1 MPEFTCICLN
11 TGGRKVKININ
22 AVSETE
28 AASNL
33 KSRGFTVIEVEINS
47 ALNPFIFLSRV
58 KRKEV
63 ILFFTM
69 FATLLK
75 SDVSIS
81 EAVGILE
88 DQAESL
94 ALKKILGNLRE
105 RIEAGGSLS
114 EAMEENEKVFTKMG
128 VNMVRAGEL
137 GGILDVSLERVAK
150 HLEESAALRLKMIL
164 SLMYPSIILVVAL
177 VVVIFLVVFVIPK
190 FATILGSGKLPPNT
204 RFLLDSS
211 DYLQNNW
218 KKILIGIS
226 GFLCFVIF
234 LFKNEQTKPYI
245 DKYVLKVP
253 VIGQILRFGAIVR
266 FTKTMA
272 ALLGSS
278 INLVD
283 ALKASG
289 ETIENRAVN
298 SVIEN
303 MTTKV
308 LSGESLSSALEN
320 NKIFTP
326 MTKALIKIG
335 EHSGLMDQ
343 SMNTAGE
350 LHEKMLE
357 DKIAKMSAMIE
368 PMLIIVLGVIVGY
381 VAWGLISGMLAMYTG
396 AV

>member
-1 MPEFTCICLN
+1 MPDYTCVCLN

-22 AVSETE
+22 AISETE
-28 AASNL
+28 AAANL
-33 KSRGFTVIEVEINS
+33 KGRGFTVIEVEEKYAS
-47 ALNPFIFLSRV
+47 NPFLFLSRV

-94 ALKKILGNLRE
+94 ALKKIVSDLRE
-105 RIEAGGSLS
+105 KIESGVSLS
-114 EAMEENEKVFTKMG
+114 DAMAENEKVFTKMG

-150 HLEESAALRLKMIL
+150 HLEESAALRAKMIL
-164 SLMYPSIILVVAL
+164 SFMYPSIVLVVAV

-190 FATILGSGKLPPNT
+190 FATILGSGKLPANT
-204 RFLLDSS
+204 QFLLDLS

-218 KKILIGIS
+218 KKIAIGIS
-226 GFLCFVIF
+226 GFLVLVFV
-234 LFKNEQTKPYI
+234 LFKNESTKPYT
-245 DKYVLKVP
+245 DKYILKFP
-253 VIGQILRFGAIVR
+253 VIGPVLRFGAIVR

-283 ALKASG
+283 ALRASG

-298 SVIEN
+298 SVIED
-303 MTTKV
+303 MTNKV
-308 LSGESLSSALEN
+308 LSGESLSFALEN
-320 NKIFTP
+320 NNIFTP

-335 EHSGLMDQ
+335 EHSGLMDE

-350 LHEKMLE
+350 LHEKILE

-368 PMLIIVLGVIVGY
+368 PLLIIVLGTIVGY

>member
-1 MPEFTCICLN
+1 MPDYTCVCLN

-22 AVSETE
+22 AISETE
-28 AASNL
+28 AAANL
-33 KSRGFTVIEVEINS
+33 KGRGFTVIEVEEKYAS
-47 ALNPFIFLSRV
+47 NPFLFLSRV

-94 ALKKILGNLRE
+94 ALKKIVSDLRE
-105 RIEAGGSLS
+105 KIESGVSLS
-114 EAMEENEKVFTKMG
+114 DAMAENEKVFTKMG

-150 HLEESAALRLKMIL
+150 HLEESAALRAKMIL
-164 SLMYPSIILVVAL
+164 SFMYPSIVLVVAV

-190 FATILGSGKLPPNT
+190 FATILGSGKLPANT
-204 RFLLDSS
+204 QFLLDLS

-218 KKILIGIS
+218 KKIAIGIS
-226 GFLCFVIF
+226 GFLVLVFV
-234 LFKNEQTKPYI
+234 LFKNESTKPYT
-245 DKYVLKVP
+245 DKYILKFP
-253 VIGQILRFGAIVR
+253 VIGPVLRFGAIVR

-283 ALKASG
+283 ALRASG

-298 SVIEN
+298 SVIED
-303 MTTKV
+303 MTNKV
-308 LSGESLSSALEN
+308 LSGESLSFALEN
-320 NKIFTP
+320 NNIFTP

-350 LHEKMLE
+350 LHEKILE

-368 PMLIIVLGVIVGY
+368 PILIIVLGTIVGY